1 MMNKRILL
9 AAPRGFCAGVDR
21 AIEIVERALLK
32 FGSPVY
38 VRHEIVHNRY
48 VVEELRAKGAVFVED
63 LDEVPH
69 GAPVIFSAHG
79 VPESVFAAAAQRDLT
94 VIDAACPLVKK
105 VHTSVKRHSGQGHRV
120 VLIGHRG
127 HPEVVGTMGQL
138 PDDSVLLVGSVAEV
152 QALDIPTGTTLA
164 YTTQTTLSVD
174 ETKDIIQEL
183 HARFP
188 EISGPAKGDLCYATT
203 NRQSAV
209 RQMAPNVD
217 VLLVIGSRSSSNT
230 NRLRELGEKLGIPS
244 YLLDSADEV
253 DPVWFEHAAAIGITS
268 GASAPERLV
277 QELVERI
284 QALHPGTVVE
294 TLPGVEENVHFP
306 LPKEL
311 V

>member
-1 MMNKRILL
+1 MTKRILL

-21 AIEIVERALLK
+21 AIEIVERALSK
-32 FGSPVY
+32 FGAPVY
-38 VRHEIVHNRY
+38 VRHEIVHNKY
-48 VVEELRAKGAVFVED
+48 VVQELRDKGAVFVED
-63 LDEVPH
+63 LDEVPS

-79 VPESVFAAAAQRDLT
+79 VPESVFGSAAARNLT

-138 PDDSVLLVGSVAEV
+138 PEGSVLLVGSVDDVRALDV
-152 QALDIPTGTTLA
+152 QAGTTLA

-174 ETKDIIQEL
+174 ETRDIIQEL

-188 EISGPAKGDLCYATT
+188 EIAGPARGDLCYATT

-209 RQMAPNVD
+209 RQMATEVD
-217 VLLVIGSRSSSNT
+217 VLLVIGSRTSSNT

-244 YLLDSADEV
+244 FLLDSAEEV
-253 DPVWFEHAAAIGITS
+253 DAAWFSNASSIGITS

-277 QELVERI
+277 QELVEHI
-284 QALHPGTVVE
+284 QNLYPGTVVE
-294 TLPGVEENVHFP
+294 TWPGVEENVHFP

>member
-1 MMNKRILL
+1 MTKRILL

-21 AIEIVERALLK
+21 AIEIVERALTK
-32 FGSPVY
+32 FGAPVY

-48 VVEELRAKGAVFVED
+48 VVAELRTKGAMFVED
-63 LDEVPH
+63 LEEVPP

-79 VPESVFAAAAQRDLT
+79 VPESVFASAAARNLT

-120 VLIGHRG
+120 ILIGHRG

-138 PDDSVLLVGSVAEV
+138 SDDSVLLVGSVADV
-152 QALDIPTGTTLA
+152 QALEIPEGTTLA

-174 ETKDIIQEL
+174 ETRDIILEL
-183 HARFP
+183 HKRFP
-188 EISGPAKGDLCYATT
+188 TIVGPARGDLCYATT

-209 RQMAPNVD
+209 RQMASEVD
-217 VLLVIGSRSSSNT
+217 VLLVIGSRTSSNT

-244 YLLDSADEV
+244 FLLDSAEEA
-253 DPVWFEHAAAIGITS
+253 DPAWFANAHSIGITS

-277 QELVERI
+277 QELVEHI
-284 QALHPGTVVE
+284 QKLHPGTAVE
-294 TLPGVEENVHFP
+294 TREGVEENVHFP

-311 V
+311 M

>member
-1 MMNKRILL
+1 MESKRILL
-9 AAPRGFCAGVDR
+9 AAPRGFCAGVER
-21 AIEIVERALLK
+21 AIEIVERALAK

-48 VVEELRAKGAVFVED
+48 VVQELREKGAVFVED
-63 LDEVPH
+63 LDEVPA

-79 VPESVFAAAAQRDLT
+79 VPESVFAAAAQRSLT

-105 VHTSVKRHSGQGHRV
+105 VHTSVKRHAGQGHRV
-120 VLIGHRG
+120 VLIGHHG

-138 PDDSVLLVGSVAEV
+138 PDESVLLVGSVEDV
-152 QALDIPTGTTLA
+152 RALDVPAGTMLA

-174 ETKDIIQEL
+174 ETKGIIQEL
-183 HARFP
+183 QARFP
-188 EISGPAKGDLCYATT
+188 EITGPTRGDLCYATT

-209 RQMAPNVD
+209 RQMASHVD

-230 NRLRELGEKLGIPS
+230 NRLRELGEKLGIRS
-244 YLLDSADEV
+244 YLLDSADEA
-253 DPVWFEHAAAIGITS
+253 DPAWFADANVIGITS

-277 QELVERI
+277 QSLVERI
-284 QALHPGTVVE
+284 QELHPGTAVE
-294 TLPGVEENVHFP
+294 TWAGVEENVHFP

-311 V
+311 A